1 MKMFAGCFRFFR
13 GRHVFLSAMGFVLFM
28 TAPFCFAGEQ
38 SDDAVSSSV
47 VIESKGDGGVM
58 IGGRKFVVTEATSIF
73 DLLGKTIPIC
83 DLPVPVEA
91 IVEYISEGDQDPE
104 CLKIEV
110 TRLLENS
117 EIGPRSKNSD

>member
-1 MKMFAGCFRFFR
+1 MSKIC
-13 GRHVFLSAMGFVLFM
+13 
-28 TAPFCFAGEQ
+28 FCFFKGRYAFLFATVVVLLMLTPLCFGGGQ

-47 VIESKGDGGVM
+47 VIDSKEDGGIV
-58 IGGRKFVVTEATSIF
+58 IGGRKFVVTEATRIF
-73 DLLGKTIPIC
+73 DLLGKVIPIC

-91 IVEYISEGDQDPE
+91 MVEYISGGDQDPE

-110 TRLLENS
+110 TRLLEDS

>member
-1 MKMFAGCFRFFR
+1 MFAGCFRFFG
-13 GRHVFLSAMGFVLFM
+13 GRYAFLFAMIVLFM
-28 TAPFCFAGEQ
+28 MVPFCFGGDQ
-38 SDDAVSSSV
+38 SADAVSSSV
-47 VIESKGDGGVM
+47 VIESKGDGGIM
-58 IGGRKFVVTEATSIF
+58 IGGKKIIVTEATRIF
-73 DLLGKTIPIC
+73 DLLGKAIPIC

-91 IVEYISEGDQDPE
+91 MVEYISGGDQDPE